1 MYGSCLAN
9 GVSPAKFLEKAG
21 VAGNPALRYGR
32 RMAKPLALT
41 MGEPAGI
48 GPEITLAAYRA
59 AGGKGTP
66 FFVIGDPSLYPGCAE
81 IDAPEDAAAVFA
93 RHLPVMKLKLATAA
107 QPGALN
113 AGNSPAVIE
122 SIERAVAF
130 AKDGRVG
137 GVVTNPIHK
146 AILKDAG
153 FAHPGHTEFIA
164 HLCGGVTPVM
174 MLAARDLRVVPLTV
188 HIALKDVPAAIT
200 PSLIMEKAR
209 IAHAALQKDFGLENP
224 RLALAGLN
232 PHAGEGGAFGRED
245 IDVMKPAIE
254 TLRGEGIDIT
264 GPHSADTLFHE
275 EARARY
281 DVALCGYHDQALIPL
296 KTLDFHGGVNV
307 TLGLPIVR
315 TSPDHG
321 TALDIAG
328 RGLARPDSL
337 IAAVRMA
344 AEMAGKRAA

>member
-1 MYGSCLAN
+1 MCRAN
-9 GVSPAKFLEKAG
+9 GLTPCKFPEKPQLQPAARVG
-21 VAGNPALRYGR
+21 YGR
-32 RMAKPLALT
+32 HMTKPLALT

-48 GPEITLAAYRA
+48 GPEITRAAYDRLRDE
-59 AGGKGTP
+59 GVS
-66 FFVIGDPSLYPGCAE
+66 FFVVGDPALYPGCVE
-81 IDAPEDAAAVFA
+81 IAAPEEAAALFKKA
-93 RHLPVMKLKLATAA
+93 LPVLPLTLKTENTI
-107 QPGALN
+107 GSLN
-113 AGNSPAVIE
+113 AKNSPAVID
-122 SIERAVAF
+122 SIEQAVAL
-130 AKDGRVG
+130 AQENRIG

-146 AILKDAG
+146 AILQQAG

-174 MLAARDLRVVPLTV
+174 MLAAKDLRVVPLTV
-188 HIALKDVPAAIT
+188 HIALKNVPGAIT
-200 PSLIMEKAR
+200 QDMIIEKAR
-209 IAHAALQKDFGLENP
+209 ITHAALKKDFGLKNP

-245 IDVMKPAIE
+245 LDIMVPAVAF
-254 TLRGEGIDIT
+254 LRQEGIDIA

-328 RGLARPDSL
+328 KGVARADSL
-337 IAAVRMA
+337 IAAIKMA
-344 AEMAGKRAA
+344 AEMGARRV